1 MKKLIIWDKTNYN
14 TVEEALQDGATTTI
28 KQPNHL
34 NYDSYLA
41 GVADAVT
48 AAGDRFGG
56 NERMLEIAVMPD
68 LKTFRVEVE
77 VLEWN
82 KYSLSVNASSKEE
95 AERYVMAEGVLSLS
109 RDDVETGAAPY
120 EPENDSIED
129 QLIDGTD
136 TVGYYPSVEN
146 VVPEGYFAD
155 DGIKDIDLLE
165 GESISGKGL
174 YFRYT
179 KTIDGEVVGLGVE
192 PTINDC
198 IARIKTLRNVYA

>member
-1 MKKLIIWDKTNYN
+1 MKKLIIWDKTTYS
-14 TVEEALQDGATTTI
+14 TVEEALQDGATTVI

-34 NYDSYLA
+34 NYDSFLA
-41 GVADAVT
+41 GVNQAVT
-48 AAGDRFGG
+48 AAGNRFAG
-56 NERMLEIAVMPD
+56 NQDMLEVSVMPD
-68 LKTFRVEVE
+68 HKTFRVEVE

-109 RDDVETGAAPY
+109 RSDCETGSSAY
-120 EPENDSIED
+120 EDSSSTD
-129 QLIDGTD
+129 DRLIDGTD

-165 GESISGKGL
+165 GESIHGKGL

-198 IARIKTLRNVYA
+198 IARIKSLRNVYA

>member
-28 KQPNHL
+28 TQSKHL
-34 NYDSYLA
+34 NYDSFVA
-41 GVADAVT
+41 GVNEAVT
-48 AAGDRFGG
+48 AAGDRFAG
-56 NERMLEIAVMPD
+56 NQNMLEVAVMRD

-95 AERYVMAEGVLSLS
+95 AERYVMAEGVLSLERS
-109 RDDVETGAAPY
+109 DCEYGVAPY
-120 EPENDSIED
+120 ESEEPTDD
-129 QLIDGTD
+129 RLIDGTD
-136 TVGYYPSVEN
+136 TVGYYPEVNN

-179 KTIDGEVVGLGVE
+179 KTINGEVVGLGVE

-198 IARIKTLRNVYA
+198 IERIKTLRNVYA